1 MLKSI
6 AKKRENR
13 RKTGTQETGLDAAE
27 KQAIVA
33 EYRTKDNDT
42 GSTDIQ
48 VAVLTGRINRLT
60 QHLRENKHDESTRR
74 GLLKMVGRRRR
85 LLRYLN
91 REDVSRYRSLIS
103 RLGLRG

>member
-1 MLKSI
+1 MPE
-6 AKKRENR
+6 KKKDITE
-13 RKTGTQETGLDAAE
+13 TGNQETGLDPAE
-27 KQAIVA
+27 KQAIIA
-33 EYRTKDNDT
+33 AYKIHEEDT

-48 VAVLTGRINRLT
+48 VALLTSRIDRLT

-91 REDVSRYRSLIS
+91 REDVSRYRALIT

>member
-1 MLKSI
+1 M
-6 AKKRENR
+6 
-13 RKTGTQETGLDAAE
+13 DAAE

-33 EYRTKDNDT
+33 EYRTNDDDT

-48 VAVLTGRINRLT
+48 VAVLTARINRLT
-60 QHLRENKHDESTRR
+60 EHLRENKHDESTRR

-91 REDVSRYRSLIS
+91 SEDVSRYRTLIS

>member
-1 MLKSI
+1 M
-6 AKKRENR
+6 
-13 RKTGTQETGLDAAE
+13 DAAE
-27 KQAIVA
+27 KQAIIT
-33 EYRTKDNDT
+33 EYKTNDDDT
-42 GSTDIQ
+42 GSTEVQ
-48 VAVLTGRINRLT
+48 VALLSARINRLT

-91 REDVSRYRSLIS
+91 REDVGRYRTLIS

>member
-1 MLKSI
+1 M
-6 AKKRENR
+6 
-13 RKTGTQETGLDAAE
+13 DAAE

-33 EYRTKDNDT
+33 EYRTHENDT
-42 GSTDIQ
+42 GSTEIQ
-48 VAVLTGRINRLT
+48 VALLTTRINRLT

-91 REDVSRYRSLIS
+91 GEDVSRYRSLIS
-103 RLGLRG
+103 KLGLRG

>member
-1 MLKSI
+1 
-6 AKKRENR
+6 
-13 RKTGTQETGLDAAE
+13 LDPAE
-27 KQAIVA
+27 KQAIIS
-33 EYRTKDNDT
+33 EYKIHENDT

-48 VAVLTGRINRLT
+48 VALLTSRINRLT

-91 REDVSRYRSLIS
+91 REDVSRYRALIT